1 MVTRRQVFSGLV
13 GAGSSAL
20 LAACGGT
27 GGAGGGGGAGG
38 SASGAG
44 SAANSASAAAT
55 AAKTPAKITWLAWYG
70 AGAETEQYEL
80 NVSEFTKLNPQFSV
94 DTINVG
100 NLDAISEKLITLT
113 AGGTP
118 PDVVQAQ
125 YAFCVDLAS
134 RGLLAPLDT
143 YMARDR
149 VKREEF
155 IPGEIDEF
163 AWKKQQFGLP
173 KDNALRVLF
182 YNLDLF
188 DKAGA
193 KYPTDTWTW
202 DDFVDAGKKLTN
214 RTPSTGEPTFGMH
227 DFPLN
232 VNDSP
237 SYSITRAFGGEWYND
252 TWTAT
257 TIDMGP
263 AVEAIQFVA
272 DWRNKHRFTP
282 QPGELTG
289 GGDPFR
295 KGQVAMGIQ
304 FAQQVFNL
312 KEEKASFRYDVV
324 PLPRGK
330 AGAFPCATGS
340 GQCLVKG
347 AKSPEAGWQ
356 FVKYLVGPEA
366 QKRVTSLKRWGSSR
380 VDTLEAILPTDGVPK
395 NFRAAFI
402 DPLQGKTKD
411 KPVAIPTPPRAKD
424 LENIFK
430 AAFAP
435 VQTGEKT
442 AKDAAVTAKSQMD
455 EVMKAAGGR

>member
-1 MVTRRQVFSGLV
+1 MTTRRQL
-13 GAGSSAL
+13 AAATL
-20 LAACGGT
+20 PLILAACGTAGT
-27 GGAGGGGGAGG
+27 GDA
-38 SASGAG
+38 
-44 SAANSASAAAT
+44 SASAAST

-70 AGAETEQYEL
+70 AGAETEQYDL
-80 NVSEFTKLNPQFSV
+80 NVSEFIKLNPHYSV
-94 DTINVG
+94 DVINVG
-100 NLDAISEKLITLT
+100 TLDAISEKLITLA
-113 AGGTP
+113 AGGSP
-118 PDVVQAQ
+118 PDVCQAQ

-134 RGLLAPLDT
+134 RGLLAPLDPL
-143 YMARDR
+143 MARDR

-155 IPGEIDEF
+155 IPGEVDEF

-188 DKAGA
+188 DKAGV

-214 RTPSTGEPTFGMH
+214 RSPSTGSPTFGMH

-232 VNDSP
+232 INDSP
-237 SYSITRAFGGEWYND
+237 SYSITRAFGGEWYNA
-252 TWTAT
+252 TWTAST
-257 TIDMGP
+257 VDMP
-263 AVEAIQFVA
+263 ATVDAIQSVA

-282 QPGELTG
+282 LPGELTG

-295 KGQVAMGIQ
+295 RGQVAMGIQ

-312 KEEKASFRYDVV
+312 KDEKVTFRYDVV

-356 FVKYLVGPEA
+356 LIRYLVGPES

-380 VDTLEAILPTDGVPK
+380 VDTLEAILPTDGIPK
-395 NFRAAFI
+395 NFRAPLI

-424 LENIFK
+424 LEAIYKKEF
-430 AAFAP
+430 AA
-435 VQTGEKT
+435 VWTGERT
-442 AKDAAVTAKSQMD
+442 AKDAAAASKAPLDQT
-455 EVMKAAGGR
+455 MKDAGGR

>member
-1 MVTRRQVFSGLV
+1 MLGVAGTTASLPTLV
-13 GAGSSAL
+13 VLAG
-20 LAACGGT
+20 CGGT
-27 GGAGGGGGAGG
+27 GGAGGGTDGTG
-38 SASGAG
+38 
-44 SAANSASAAAT
+44 ASAAAT
-55 AAKTPAKITWLAWYG
+55 AARSPANITWLAWSG
-70 AGAETEQYEL
+70 AGVETEQYEL
-80 NVSEFTKLNPQFSV
+80 NVSEFTKLNPHYTV
-94 DTINVG
+94 DYVNVG
-100 NLDAISEKLITLT
+100 NLDAISEKLITLA

-134 RGLLAPLDT
+134 RGLLAPLDA

-149 VKREEF
+149 VRREEF
-155 IPGEIDEF
+155 VPGEIDEF
-163 AWKKQQFGLP
+163 AWKRQQFGLP

-188 DKAGA
+188 DKAGVR
-193 KYPTDTWTW
+193 YPTDAWTW
-202 DDFVDAGKKLTN
+202 DDFVEAGRRLTN
-214 RTPSTGEPTFGMH
+214 RSPAAGATATFGMH
-227 DFPLN
+227 DFALN

-237 SYSITRAFGGEWYND
+237 SYSITRAFGGEWYNP

-257 TIDMGP
+257 TIDQAP
-263 AVEAIQFVA
+263 TVEAIQFVA
-272 DWRNKHRFTP
+272 DWRNRHRITP
-282 QPGELTG
+282 VSGEIQG

-295 KGQVAMGIQ
+295 RGHVALGIQ

-312 KEEKASFRYDVV
+312 KQENATFRYDVV

-347 AKSPEAGWQ
+347 ARYAEAGWQ
-356 FVKYLVGPEA
+356 FLKYLVGPEA
-366 QKRVTSLKRWGSSR
+366 QKRITSLKRWGSSR

-402 DPLQGKTKD
+402 DPLQGKTRD

-424 LENIFK
+424 LEAIYRK
-430 AAFAP
+430 EFAP
-435 VQTGEKT
+435 VQAGDRT
-442 AKDAAVTAKSQMD
+442 AKDAATAARPQLD
-455 EVMKAAGGR
+455 EIMKTAGGR